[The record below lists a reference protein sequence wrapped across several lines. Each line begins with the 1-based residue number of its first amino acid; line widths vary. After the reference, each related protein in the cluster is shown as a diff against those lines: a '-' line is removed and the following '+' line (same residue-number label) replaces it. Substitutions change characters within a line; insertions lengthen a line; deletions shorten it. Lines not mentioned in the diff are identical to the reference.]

1 MSKTAREIP
10 RFADCGAQQNRYRFA
25 KVRAGSADNL
35 SARQWFLLASLSES
49 RTRSRFVKASIE
61 NRREPQRPVVRV
73 SEKLAYVDAATWEL
87 SRKRCGGVCG
97 EVGVFLF
104 GQLHLVRCIFP
115 TFATQHFQIKK

>member
-73 SEKLAYVDAATWEL
+73 SEKLAYIPNSQGAQSGAGLWKPPGLLFVALRATLEW
-87 SRKRCGGVCG
+87 
-97 EVGVFLF
+97 
-104 GQLHLVRCIFP
+104 
-115 TFATQHFQIKK
+115 